1 MTNKIWLRQKGERSK
16 AYNLFCIYRDAG
28 PTRSQDQVHQKFNED
43 SKDSISHRQV
53 ASYSTQHDWVERA
66 EAYDDYVD
74 EMQVEKNLQAIVEMN
89 RRQAEDA
96 VQIQKQALD
105 DFNNAEEDLRS
116 MASLESRKN
125 AAVRTWKVG
134 VDTERLA
141 RGMATEKVE
150 QSGMIKQRHSGRV
163 EVEHSNLSDPD
174 WITSKREAMDGYYQ
188 KKKEKEAK
196 EN

>member
-1 MTNKIWLRQKGERSK
+1 MTNKKWLRQKGERSK
-16 AYNLFCIYRDAG
+16 AFKLFCIYRDLG
-28 PTRSQDQVHQKFNED
+28 PTRSLDQVHQKFNAD
-43 SKDSISHRQV
+43 SKNSISHRQI
-53 ASYSTQHDWVERA
+53 ASYSTQNDWVERA
-66 EAYDDYVD
+66 EAYDDFVD

-150 QSGMIKQRHSGRV
+150 QSGTVKQRHSGRV

-174 WITSKREAMDGYYQ
+174 WITSKREAMDGYY
-188 KKKEKEAK
+188 KRKKEKEAK